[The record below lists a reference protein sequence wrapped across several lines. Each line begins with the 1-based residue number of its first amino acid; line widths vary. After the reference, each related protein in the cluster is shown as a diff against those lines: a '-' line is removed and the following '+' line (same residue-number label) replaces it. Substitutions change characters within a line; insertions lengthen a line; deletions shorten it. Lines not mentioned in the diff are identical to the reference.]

1 MAGGGGSGVGT
12 GQMRKNN
19 YALIAMIS
27 PGNETKRNE
36 TRRAPTKI
44 ELKNANELQWRTPQ
58 VRGGDCGGEGRGRKR
73 VLRVSERR
81 KGVSRNGTRY
91 GRCCCSCCADRRY
104 NAGANYMAQWG
115 RLANKQTTILRVELE
130 K

>member
-1 MAGGGGSGVGT
+1 MWLVGGVGT

-27 PGNETKRNE
+27 PGNETKRSE

-58 VRGGDCGGEGRGRKR
+58 VRGGVAGGMEEGVKIQQSGR
-73 VLRVSERR
+73 
-81 KGVSRNGTRY
+81 
-91 GRCCCSCCADRRY
+91 
-104 NAGANYMAQWG
+104 
-115 RLANKQTTILRVELE
+115 
-130 K
+130 